1 MAEDGARPED
11 ATALLLASARLLFA
25 NGQTTERTIASVVRL
40 GAALEVPATLTLA
53 WGECLLRVREAGGT
67 EAVHVLEVQ
76 PAGVDMN
83 KVALTLDVMEAV
95 RQGTRKPGEA
105 IAELER
111 IARQPPASLPRFAAF
126 AGAGA
131 AALGVIF
138 GASDPASLAIIFASA
153 AAGAGLRRG
162 LAHLFP
168 NPLPQPLGA
177 ALLAGLIAAAAAWLL
192 PSSAVF
198 LIALCPC
205 MVLVPGPHLLNGTLD
220 LARLR
225 MPLAGARLGFA
236 SLVILLICVGLITGL
251 TAGGQGL
258 PASGGG
264 GAVPLAFDVLA
275 AGIAVSAYGT
285 FFSMPWRM
293 LPFPM
298 AVGMVAHALH
308 WAAVSMGAGLAF
320 AAFLACLFVGCVV
333 TPVANRLRL
342 PFAAAAFASV
352 VSLIPGS
359 FVFRMSAD
367 LVGFTGSGSTAP
379 ALLTAAV
386 MDGASAITIMVAM
399 AFGLILPKMLIEDL
413 VPPTYP

>member
-1 MAEDGARPED
+1 MVAAGQAEAV
-11 ATALLLASARLLFA
+11 ALLTTSARLLFT
-25 NGQTTERTIASVVRL
+25 NGQTSERTIDSVVRMGEAMGL
-40 GAALEVPATLTLA
+40 KVSLALA
-53 WGECLLRVREAGGT
+53 WGECALRVQTPDGRED
-67 EAVHVLEVQ
+67 VHLVPAA

-83 KVALTLDVMEAV
+83 KVALTLDIMEEVCAGRRPPGDALAALEAV
-95 RQGTRKPGEA
+95 G
-105 IAELER
+105 
-111 IARQPPASLPRFAAF
+111 RQPPASLPRFAFF

-131 AALGVIF
+131 AALAVIF
-138 GASDPASLAIIFASA
+138 GAGDPASIAIVFASA
-153 AAGAGLRRG
+153 AAGACLRRG

-177 ALLAGLIAAAAAWLL
+177 ALLAGLVAAAAGRLL

-205 MVLVPGPHLLNGTLD
+205 MVLVPGPHLLNSALD

-225 MPLAGARLGFA
+225 LPLGGARLGFA
-236 SLVILLICVGLITGL
+236 SLVILLICVGLIAGL
-251 TAGGQGL
+251 TAGGQNL

-264 GAVPLAFDVLA
+264 ASVPLLFDVLA

-298 AVGMVAHALH
+298 AVGMAAHALH
-308 WAAVSMGAGLAF
+308 WAALSLGAGLAF
-320 AAFLACLFVGCVV
+320 AAFLACLVVGAVV

-367 LVGFTGSGSTAP
+367 LVGITASGSGAP

-386 MDGASAITIMVAM
+386 MNGATALTIMVAM
-399 AFGLILPKMLIEDL
+399 AFGLILPKMLIENL
-413 VPPTYP
+413 SPPTYP